1 MSGVVVCENDKACRR
16 GAWMNAV
23 RTNSQELPMWRQAW
37 PRQYNAGIDK
47 LSVNTYVTVQISFA
61 NMASRLC
68 EKVLAAHVDL
78 VAGQRGMKHLDSS
91 FGGVAQ

>member
-1 MSGVVVCENDKACRR
+1 
-16 GAWMNAV
+16 MNTV
-23 RTNSQELPMWRQAW
+23 NTRPRELPMWRQAW
-37 PRQYNAGIDK
+37 PRRYKAGIDK

-78 VAGQRGMKHLDSS
+78 VAGQRGMEHLDSS
-91 FGGVAQ
+91 LGGVAQ